1 MAGHLPGHAQDHSRA
16 HVVAH
21 RVKTILLLDTDHSH
35 IVRDAPHVCIHKD
48 DARIIGDDRDD
59 FRDQLMEH
67 DRVNLMAQYRPEH
80 KAFDYP
86 EISRRINEQEWNQA
100 RSWAL
105 AAGLTH
111 IDL

>member
-1 MAGHLPGHAQDHSRA
+1 
-16 HVVAH
+16 
-21 RVKTILLLDTDHSH
+21 
-35 IVRDAPHVCIHKD
+35 
-48 DARIIGDDRDD
+48 
-59 FRDQLMEH
+59 
-67 DRVNLMAQYRPEH
+67 MAQYRPEH